1 MLSMRDGRYPCGNLS
16 GASRGTAGSRFFCA
30 QGRTFSADNV
40 AELQRQ
46 SVGAVPDNWSIE
58 VDFHFGG
65 FARRAHQLNEFVTS
79 FAQMHGLTLDWVY
92 VAKMMYG
99 IFALTDR
106 RTFEPGKIIVAVITG

>member
-1 MLSMRDGRYPCGNLS
+1 M
-16 GASRGTAGSRFFCA
+16 
-30 QGRTFSADNV
+30 
-40 AELQRQ
+40 
-46 SVGAVPDNWSIE
+46 
-58 VDFHFGG
+58 
-65 FARRAHQLNEFVTS
+65 TS